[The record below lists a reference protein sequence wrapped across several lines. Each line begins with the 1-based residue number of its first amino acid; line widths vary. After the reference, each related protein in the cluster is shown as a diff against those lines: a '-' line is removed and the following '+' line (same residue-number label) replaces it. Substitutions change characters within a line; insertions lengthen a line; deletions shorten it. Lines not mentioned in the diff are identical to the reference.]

1 MEDVLKTYARD
12 FGDDTVLV
20 CLDETSRQQTKET
33 RTPLPVRPGQPAGF
47 DFEYERNG
55 TANLF
60 MICAPL
66 DGWRH
71 VEVTDRRTKHD
82 FARVLRD
89 IADVHFPDRKVV
101 LVMDNLNTHRLS
113 SLYETF
119 EPAEASR
126 LADRFEVR
134 HTPKHGS
141 WLNMAEIEIN
151 VLSRQCLDRRIP
163 DRETL
168 VGEVAAWQ
176 ERRNASAK
184 PVNWRFRTEDARIKL
199 KSLYPSIQ

>member
-33 RTPLPVRPGQPAGF
+33 RKPLPVRPGQPAGF

-71 VEVTDRRTKHD
+71 VEVTDRRAKQD
-82 FARVLRD
+82 FARVLRTS
-89 IADVHFPDRKVV
+89 P
-101 LVMDNLNTHRLS
+101 TS
-113 SLYETF
+113 TSPT
-119 EPAEASR
+119 
-126 LADRFEVR
+126 
-134 HTPKHGS
+134 
-141 WLNMAEIEIN
+141 
-151 VLSRQCLDRRIP
+151 RRSC
-163 DRETL
+163 
-168 VGEVAAWQ
+168 W
-176 ERRNASAK
+176 
-184 PVNWRFRTEDARIKL
+184 
-199 KSLYPSIQ
+199 